1 MLRLG
6 RYHFKRAETTEEL
19 EQVHR
24 LNYRTFVQE
33 IPEHADNREGRL
45 VDKYHDRNVYFLA
58 VVDGRV
64 VGMIS
69 VHDRTPFLIESRLID
84 RTVIGKPGMKP
95 LEVRLL
101 AIEQEE
107 RHSMVIGGL
116 TYCMNLYAREKGYT
130 HYLISGVTEQ
140 LALYKHI
147 GFEALGP
154 AKGPPGAVFIPMIAT
169 LDRVDQQMKRT
180 ISLWERKVAR
190 EAAASVEPVSMLPG
204 PVPLAP
210 EVRAAFAEAPIYHRG
225 TEFVDRFEHVRE
237 ALCRLTKARSVAMTV
252 GSGTLANESIAAAL
266 VAGREPDNGLVL
278 VNGEFGRRIL
288 KQVNRFGANPRPLEW
303 PWGQPWDLDQVAIAL
318 DRMPPGGW
326 VWGVHQESSTGVM
339 NDLHGLIK
347 LATKRGVRVCADC
360 VSSLGAVPLDLND
373 IYLASGAT
381 GKALSSYAGLSLV
394 FADPNAL
401 SDLDVE
407 RVPSYFDL
415 PASLASAGPRFTVPS
430 PLLVALE
437 TAMHVYDTPDKTH
450 ARYDHYAELGRYVR
464 DRLRKI
470 GLPPLADESVASP
483 VITSFYPPDEE
494 SSNDFV
500 DRCQT
505 WGFLIG
511 GQSGYLAEQR
521 LVQIANMGTICR
533 ADLDRLFERLEH
545 WMTQRKRRQLF

>member
-6 RYHFKRAETTEEL
+6 RYLFKRAETAEEI

-33 IPEHADNREGRL
+33 IQQHDDNGQGKL
-45 VDKYHDRNVYFLA
+45 VDKFHDRNIYFLA
-58 VVDGRV
+58 LVDDRV

-69 VHDRTPFLIESRLID
+69 VHDRPPFSIEARLAD
-84 RTVIGKPGMKP
+84 RSVIRKPGMRP

-101 AIEQEE
+101 AIENHE

-116 TYCMNLYAREKGYT
+116 TYCMNFFAREKGYT

-140 LALYKHI
+140 LALYRHI

-154 AKGPPGAVFIPMIAT
+154 AKGPPGAMFIPMIAT

-180 ISLWERKVAR
+180 ISLWEKRVAR
-190 EAAASVEPVSMLPG
+190 EAATSVEPVSMLPG

-225 TEFVDRFEHVRE
+225 AEFVDRFEGVRD
-237 ALCRLTKARSVAMTV
+237 ALCRLTKAKSVAMTV
-252 GSGTLANESIAAAL
+252 GSGTLANESIASAL
-266 VAGREPDNGLVL
+266 VAGPNSRNGLVL

-288 KQVNRFGANPRPLEW
+288 KQVNRFGLDPRVLEW
-303 PWGQPWDLDQVAIAL
+303 PWGQGWDLDQAAELL
-318 DRMPPGGW
+318 DHMQPGGW

-347 LATKRGVRVCADC
+347 LARARGIRVCADC
-360 VSSLGAVPLDLND
+360 VSSLGAVPLDLSG

-394 FADPNAL
+394 FADPQEL
-401 SDLDVE
+401 LHLDTDQM
-407 RVPSYFDL
+407 PSYFDI

-430 PLLVALE
+430 PLLLALE
-437 TAMHVYDTPDKTH
+437 TALKVYDADDKIQ
-450 ARYDHYAELGRYVR
+450 ARYDHYADLGRFVR
-464 DRLRKI
+464 DRLREI
-470 GLPPLADESVASP
+470 GLPPLADENVASP
-483 VITSFYPPDEE
+483 VITSFYPPDQE

-500 DRCQT
+500 NRCQG

-521 LVQIANMGTICR
+521 VVQIANMGTICR
-533 ADLDRLFERLEH
+533 ADLERLFERIEH
-545 WMTQRKRRQLF
+545 WMVRRRRRQLV